1 MVMRQTTPAESRNIY
16 VTGVTQQA
24 CAAGTIRSQEDL
36 EAWTKKAAE
45 TFDTVLGPNSVL
57 KINGLTNDKRTMAM
71 AAFVEVIKSLSAIT
85 DLRYLYGDP
94 TQEIGKFH
102 DNNIALIRE
111 FANHADLYDLYT
123 NLFRTKEGMLS
134 I

>member
-1 MVMRQTTPAESRNIY
+1 MAFKPTTPAESRNIY
-16 VTGVTQQA
+16 TTGVVQQA
-24 CAAGTIRSQEDL
+24 CAAGTIKTVDEL
-36 EAWTKKAAE
+36 KEWTVNATQ
-45 TFDTVLGPNSVL
+45 TFDIYMGNPDNRAKATAS
-57 KINGLTNDKRTMAM
+57 
-71 AAFVEVIKSLSAIT
+71 FVEVMKALVAIN

-94 TQEIGKFH
+94 TQEIGRFH

>member
-1 MVMRQTTPAESRNIY
+1 MGSRPTTPAESRNIY
-16 VTGVTQQA
+16 TTGVVQQA
-24 CAAGTIRSQEDL
+24 CAAGTIKTVDEL
-36 EAWTKKAAE
+36 KEWTVNATQ
-45 TFDTVLGPNSVL
+45 TFDIYMGNPDNRAKATAS
-57 KINGLTNDKRTMAM
+57 
-71 AAFVEVIKSLSAIT
+71 FVEVMKALVAVN

-94 TQEIGKFH
+94 TQEIGRFH

>member
-1 MVMRQTTPAESRNIY
+1 MAFKPTTPAESRNIY
-16 VTGVTQQA
+16 TTGVVQQA
-24 CAAGTIRSQEDL
+24 CAAGTIKTVDDL
-36 EAWTKKAAE
+36 KEWTVNATQ
-45 TFDTVLGPNSVL
+45 TFDIYMGNPDNRARATAS
-57 KINGLTNDKRTMAM
+57 
-71 AAFVEVIKSLSAIT
+71 FVEVMKALVAVN
-85 DLRYLYGDP
+85 DLRFLYGDP
-94 TQEIGKFH
+94 TQEIGRFH

>member
-1 MVMRQTTPAESRNIY
+1 MMAFKPTTPAESRNIY
-16 VTGVTQQA
+16 TTGVVQQA
-24 CAAGTIRSQEDL
+24 CAAGTIKTVDDL
-36 EAWTKKAAE
+36 KEWTVNATQ
-45 TFDTVLGPNSVL
+45 TFDIYMGNPNNRARATAS
-57 KINGLTNDKRTMAM
+57 
-71 AAFVEVIKSLSAIT
+71 FVEVMKALVAVN

-94 TQEIGKFH
+94 TQEIGRFH

>member
-1 MVMRQTTPAESRNIY
+1 MMAFKPTTPAESRNIY
-16 VTGVTQQA
+16 TTGVVQQA
-24 CAAGTIRSQEDL
+24 CAAGTIKTVDDL
-36 EAWTKKAAE
+36 KEWTVNATQ
-45 TFDTVLGPNSVL
+45 TFDIYMGNPDNRAKATAS
-57 KINGLTNDKRTMAM
+57 
-71 AAFVEVIKSLSAIT
+71 FVEVMKALVAIN

-94 TQEIGKFH
+94 TQEIGRFH

-123 NLFRTKEGMLS
+123 NLFRTKEGILS

>member
-1 MVMRQTTPAESRNIY
+1 MAFKPTTPAESRNIY
-16 VTGVTQQA
+16 TTGVVQQA
-24 CAAGTIRSQEDL
+24 CAAGTIKTVDDL
-36 EAWTKKAAE
+36 KEWTVNATQ
-45 TFDTVLGPNSVL
+45 TFDIYMGNPDNRARATAS
-57 KINGLTNDKRTMAM
+57 
-71 AAFVEVIKSLSAIT
+71 FVEVMKALVAVN

-102 DNNIALIRE
+102 DNNISLIRE

>member
-1 MVMRQTTPAESRNIY
+1 MMAFKPTTPAESRNIY
-16 VTGVTQQA
+16 TTGVVQQA
-24 CAAGTIRSQEDL
+24 CAAGTIKTVDEL
-36 EAWTKKAAE
+36 KEWTVNATQ
-45 TFDTVLGPNSVL
+45 TFDIYMGNPDNRAKATAS
-57 KINGLTNDKRTMAM
+57 
-71 AAFVEVIKSLSAIT
+71 FVEVMKALVAIN

-94 TQEIGKFH
+94 TQEIGRFH

-123 NLFRTKEGMLS
+123 NLFRTIEGMLS

>member
-1 MVMRQTTPAESRNIY
+1 MMAFKPTTPAESRNIY
-16 VTGVTQQA
+16 TTGVVQQA
-24 CAAGTIRSQEDL
+24 CAAGTIKTVDEL
-36 EAWTKKAAE
+36 KEWTVNATQ
-45 TFDTVLGPNSVL
+45 TFDIYMGNPDNRARATAS
-57 KINGLTNDKRTMAM
+57 
-71 AAFVEVIKSLSAIT
+71 FVEVMKALVAVN

-94 TQEIGKFH
+94 TQEIGRFH

-123 NLFRTKEGMLS
+123 NLFRTKEGILS

>member
-1 MVMRQTTPAESRNIY
+1 MAFKTTTPAESRNIY
-16 VTGVTQQA
+16 TTGVVQQA
-24 CAAGTIRSQEDL
+24 CAAGTIKTVDEL
-36 EAWTKKAAE
+36 KEWTVNATQ
-45 TFDTVLGPNSVL
+45 TFDIYMGNPDNRAKATAS
-57 KINGLTNDKRTMAM
+57 
-71 AAFVEVIKSLSAIT
+71 FVEVMKALVAVN

-94 TQEIGKFH
+94 TQEIGRFH

>member
-1 MVMRQTTPAESRNIY
+1 MAFKPTTPAESRNIY
-16 VTGVTQQA
+16 TTGVVQQA
-24 CAAGTIRSQEDL
+24 CAAGTIKTVDDL
-36 EAWTKKAAE
+36 KKWTVNATQ
-45 TFDTVLGPNSVL
+45 TFDIYMGNPDNRARATAS
-57 KINGLTNDKRTMAM
+57 
-71 AAFVEVIKSLSAIT
+71 FVEVMKALVAVD

-94 TQEIGKFH
+94 TQEIGRFH

>member
-1 MVMRQTTPAESRNIY
+1 MAFKPTTPAESRNIY
-16 VTGVTQQA
+16 TTGVVQQA
-24 CAAGTIRSQEDL
+24 CAAGTIKTVDDL
-36 EAWTKKAAE
+36 KEWTVNATQ
-45 TFDTVLGPNSVL
+45 TFDIYMGNPDNRAKATAS
-57 KINGLTNDKRTMAM
+57 
-71 AAFVEVIKSLSAIT
+71 FVEVMKALVAVN

-94 TQEIGKFH
+94 TQEIGRFH
-102 DNNIALIRE
+102 DNNIELIRE

>member
-1 MVMRQTTPAESRNIY
+1 MAFKPTTPAESRNIY
-16 VTGVTQQA
+16 TTGVVQQA
-24 CAAGTIRSQEDL
+24 CAAGTIKTVDDL
-36 EAWTKKAAE
+36 KEWTVNATQ
-45 TFDTVLGPNSVL
+45 TFDIYMGNPDNRARATAS
-57 KINGLTNDKRTMAM
+57 
-71 AAFVEVIKSLSAIT
+71 FVEVMKALVAVN

>member
-1 MVMRQTTPAESRNIY
+1 MGISPTTPAESRNIY
-16 VTGVTQQA
+16 TTGVVQQA
-24 CAAGTIRSQEDL
+24 CAAGTIKTVDEL
-36 EAWTKKAAE
+36 KEWTVNATQ
-45 TFDTVLGPNSVL
+45 TFDIYMGNAD
-57 KINGLTNDKRTMAM
+57 NRTRAT
-71 AAFVEVIKSLSAIT
+71 ASFVEVMKALVAIN

-94 TQEIGKFH
+94 TQEIGRFH

-111 FANHADLYDLYT
+111 FANHADLYNLYT

>member
-1 MVMRQTTPAESRNIY
+1 MAFKPTTPAESRNIY
-16 VTGVTQQA
+16 TTGVVQQA
-24 CAAGTIRSQEDL
+24 CAAGTIKTVDEL
-36 EAWTKKAAE
+36 KEWTVNATQ
-45 TFDTVLGPNSVL
+45 TFDIYMGNPDNRARATAS
-57 KINGLTNDKRTMAM
+57 
-71 AAFVEVIKSLSAIT
+71 FVEVMKALVAVN

-94 TQEIGKFH
+94 TQEIGRVH

>member
-1 MVMRQTTPAESRNIY
+1 MMAFKPTTPAESRNIY
-16 VTGVTQQA
+16 TTGVVQQA
-24 CAAGTIRSQEDL
+24 CAAGTIKTVDDL
-36 EAWTKKAAE
+36 KEWTVNATQ
-45 TFDTVLGPNSVL
+45 TFDIYMGNPDNRAKATAS
-57 KINGLTNDKRTMAM
+57 
-71 AAFVEVIKSLSAIT
+71 FVEVMKALVAVN

-94 TQEIGKFH
+94 TQEIGRFH

-123 NLFRTKEGMLS
+123 NLFRTIEGMLS

>member
-1 MVMRQTTPAESRNIY
+1 MAFKPTTPAESRNIY
-16 VTGVTQQA
+16 TTGVVQQA
-24 CAAGTIRSQEDL
+24 CAAGTIKTVDDL
-36 EAWTKKAAE
+36 KEWTVNATQ
-45 TFDTVLGPNSVL
+45 TFDIYMGNPDNRARATAS
-57 KINGLTNDKRTMAM
+57 
-71 AAFVEVIKSLSAIT
+71 FVEVMKALVAVN

-94 TQEIGKFH
+94 TQEIGRFH

>member
-1 MVMRQTTPAESRNIY
+1 MAFKPTTPAESRNIY
-16 VTGVTQQA
+16 TTGVVQQA
-24 CAAGTIRSQEDL
+24 CAAGTIKTVDEL
-36 EAWTKKAAE
+36 KEWTVNATQ
-45 TFDTVLGPNSVL
+45 TFDIYMGNPDNRAKATAS
-57 KINGLTNDKRTMAM
+57 
-71 AAFVEVIKSLSAIT
+71 FVEVMKALVAVN

-94 TQEIGKFH
+94 TQEIGRFH
-102 DNNIALIRE
+102 DNNIVLIRE

>member
-1 MVMRQTTPAESRNIY
+1 MGFKPTTPAESRNIY
-16 VTGVTQQA
+16 TTGVVQQA
-24 CAAGTIRSQEDL
+24 CAAGTIKTVDDL
-36 EAWTKKAAE
+36 KEWTVNATK
-45 TFDTVLGPNSVL
+45 TFDIYMGNPDNRARATAS
-57 KINGLTNDKRTMAM
+57 
-71 AAFVEVIKSLSAIT
+71 FVEVMKALVAVN

-94 TQEIGKFH
+94 TQEIGRFH

>member
-1 MVMRQTTPAESRNIY
+1 MAFKPTTPAESRNIY
-16 VTGVTQQA
+16 TTGVVQQA
-24 CAAGTIRSQEDL
+24 CAAGTIKTLDDL
-36 EAWTKKAAE
+36 KEWTVNATQ
-45 TFDTVLGPNSVL
+45 TFDIYMGNPDNRAKATAS
-57 KINGLTNDKRTMAM
+57 
-71 AAFVEVIKSLSAIT
+71 FVEVMKALVAVN

-94 TQEIGKFH
+94 TQEIGRFH

>member
-1 MVMRQTTPAESRNIY
+1 MAYKPTTPAESRNIY
-16 VTGVTQQA
+16 TTGVVQQA
-24 CAAGTIRSQEDL
+24 CAAGTIKTVDEL
-36 EAWTKKAAE
+36 KEWTVNATQ
-45 TFDTVLGPNSVL
+45 TFDIYMGNPDNRAKATAS
-57 KINGLTNDKRTMAM
+57 
-71 AAFVEVIKSLSAIT
+71 FVEVMKALVAVN

-94 TQEIGKFH
+94 TQEIGRFH

>member
-1 MVMRQTTPAESRNIY
+1 MMAFKPTTPAESRNIY
-16 VTGVTQQA
+16 TTGVVQQA
-24 CAAGTIRSQEDL
+24 CAAGTIKTVDDL
-36 EAWTKKAAE
+36 KEWTVNATQ
-45 TFDTVLGPNSVL
+45 TFDIYMGNPDNRAKATAS
-57 KINGLTNDKRTMAM
+57 
-71 AAFVEVIKSLSAIT
+71 FVEVMKALVAVN

-94 TQEIGKFH
+94 TQEIGRFH

-123 NLFRTKEGMLS
+123 NLFRIKEGMLS

>member
-1 MVMRQTTPAESRNIY
+1 MMAFKPTTPAESRNIY
-16 VTGVTQQA
+16 TTGVVQQA
-24 CAAGTIRSQEDL
+24 CAAGTIKTVDEL
-36 EAWTKKAAE
+36 KEWTVNATQ
-45 TFDTVLGPNSVL
+45 TFDIYMGNPDNRAKATAS
-57 KINGLTNDKRTMAM
+57 
-71 AAFVEVIKSLSAIT
+71 FVEVMKALVAVN

-94 TQEIGKFH
+94 TQEIGRFH
-102 DNNIALIRE
+102 DNNIAMIRE

>member
-1 MVMRQTTPAESRNIY
+1 MMAFKPTTPAESRNIY
-16 VTGVTQQA
+16 TTGVVQQA
-24 CAAGTIRSQEDL
+24 CAAGTIKTVDDL
-36 EAWTKKAAE
+36 KEWTVNATQ
-45 TFDTVLGPNSVL
+45 TFDIYMGNPDNRAKATAS
-57 KINGLTNDKRTMAM
+57 
-71 AAFVEVIKSLSAIT
+71 FVEVMKALVAVN

-94 TQEIGKFH
+94 TQEIGRFH